1 MVVTRDGKSI
11 QLTLEEMR
19 KVYYEVEAMYDM
31 EDVATYAGFNIE
43 DQEELSAF
51 LADTDHMK
59 QIASLYRQYMDENNN
74 WYDNMGYAFDE
85 LYTRKEN

>member
-11 QLTLEEMR
+11 QLTLEEMH

-31 EDVATYAGFNIE
+31 EDVATYASYNIE
-43 DQEELSAF
+43 DQDELSAF
-51 LADTDHMK
+51 LADTNRMK
-59 QIASLYRQYMDENNN
+59 QIAWSYRRYMDENNN
-74 WYDNMGYAFDE
+74 WYDNMEYAFDE